1 MAYFFRFI
9 IRLCVVFLL
18 AGAALFSPANAQISP
33 QQILAGV
40 ILQLQTGT
48 PNPNWYG
55 GQLWM
60 TIASQTNNSGLYQPL
75 AQLGPVQNIQIVN
88 QVQMPV
94 GPVYSMI
101 AQHQGGTST
110 WTLGLSNYTNRIEYA
125 NFNINGPQSP
135 LPPPP
140 ISVTSTPPPTP
151 GGSPSPPAGPP
162 PTANPSSP
170 ACQKFPNLC

>member
-1 MAYFFRFI
+1 MARLLRNI
-9 IRLCVVFLL
+9 IRLCVAIIL
-18 AGAALFSPANAQISP
+18 ANTLVPGPANAQINP

-60 TIASQTNNSGLYQPL
+60 TIANQTNNSGIYQPL

-94 GPVYSMI
+94 GPIYSMV
-101 AQHQGGTST
+101 AQHQGGTSS
-110 WTLGLSNYTNRIEYA
+110 WTLGLSIYTNRIEYA
-125 NFNINGPQSP
+125 NFNINGPQAP
-135 LPPPP
+135 LPPQP
-140 ISVTSTPPPTP
+140 IPVTSTPPPVP
-151 GGSPSPPAGPP
+151 GGIPTPPAGPP
-162 PTANPSSP
+162 PSANPSSP